1 MKVKITF
8 RTPNASCNQLHI
20 HAFGPKSRQGVEV
33 TNFDIPFAGKYTFG
47 RTKLNLN
54 ADKRM
59 SELFPEFTPDK
70 ALALYDEHK
79 SHVDKSNGSYTVEVD
94 LVCAFETEKQ
104 NTIIKEDVVMATT
117 ETTVHVNELIA
128 SQRETIEAYKM
139 VVALTQAKAEGVQ
152 VSERREV
159 EVPIIDPRVNAL
171 ESRVEELSQALAKAQ
186 ESFKTQIDSLTESL
200 AESERR
206 NAVLEAELNALRCV
220 EPIVVDDNIDEDIE
234 ESVECIEETIVTKE
248 TYLVYADQ
256 NRELSQA
263 ELVKGLLN
271 IAGEHPN
278 SQVIASV
285 VRAMENTN
293 SDHDVASNLID
304 STFYTREK
312 DSVMHILYVVE
323 AFRTIHKE
331 EEIFSF

>member
-59 SELFPEFTPDK
+59 SELFPEFTPEK
-70 ALALYDEHK
+70 ALALYNEYK
-79 SHVDKSNGSYTVEVD
+79 AYVDKSNGSYTVEVD
-94 LVCAFETEKQ
+94 LVCAFETVQQ

-117 ETTVHVNELIA
+117 ETTVHANELIA

-139 VVALTQAKAEGVQ
+139 IVALTQANAEGVQ

-159 EVPIIDPRVNAL
+159 EVPVVDPRVVAL
-171 ESRVEELSQALAKAQ
+171 ESKVEELSQALAEAQ
-186 ESFKTQIDSLTESL
+186 SSFKTQIDSLTESL

-206 NAVLEAELNALRCV
+206 NAVLEAEINALRCV
-220 EPIVVDDNIDEDIE
+220 ETIVVEDDVEDYME
-234 ESVECIEETIVTKE
+234 ESVEVVEETEVTKE

-256 NRELSQA
+256 NRDLSQA
-263 ELVKGLLN
+263 ELVKGLLS
-271 IAGEHPN
+271 IAGENPN

-293 SDHDVASNLID
+293 SDNDVASSLID

-312 DSVMHILYVVE
+312 DSVIHILYVVE

-331 EEIFSF
+331 EDVFSF